1 MGCSISRRGF
11 MSAAAGVAAGMVLPG
26 TARSAGI
33 GERDLRLGYVGVGRR
48 GTELL
53 ECMFRHKGVRVPA
66 VCDINPAAAARA
78 SGIVVKAGG
87 KQPETYTKGPEDY
100 RRMFQRDDLDAIVVA
115 VPMPIQGPIA
125 AAAMRAGKHVL
136 SEVAPAITLEQCW
149 ELVRAAKQTS
159 KTYMLAENVCYFRDV
174 MMVQNMLDQG
184 VFGTLTYAE
193 CGYIHDLRHRG
204 FNADGSP
211 NMMAM
216 MFVHMIG
223 NLYPTHAIGP
233 VAQFMGIGRTD
244 RFVSLTAATS
254 VSEAVRHYVVRR
266 FGADHPNAKLKARC
280 GDMTNAFIKTAK
292 GLLIELR
299 FDMVSTR
306 PHPDPVQCLLQGT
319 KAAYQA
325 DGRRIYI
332 EGKSKDYAWES
343 LDKYR
348 AEYEHPLW
356 RRFADQAKGTAYG
369 GADYFMTRAF
379 VETLRT
385 GAASPINVYD
395 AALWASII
403 PLSAASI
410 QAGGTPQKFPDFTKE
425 AKATRPS

>member
-1 MGCSISRRGF
+1 MRCSISRREF
-11 MSAAAGVAAGMVLPG
+11 VGVAAGAAAGMIVPESLM
-26 TARSAGI
+26 SAGI
-33 GERDLRLGYVGVGRR
+33 GGRDIRLGYVGVGRR

-53 ECMFRHKGVRVPA
+53 QCMFKHEGIGVPA

-78 SGIVVKAGG
+78 SGIVDNATG
-87 KQPETYTKGPEDY
+87 KPPETYTKGPKDY
-100 RRMFQRDDLDAIVVA
+100 LRMYRRDDLDAIVVA
-115 VPMPIQGPIA
+115 VPMHIQGPIA

-136 SEVAPAITLEQCW
+136 SEVAPAITMKQCW
-149 ELVRAAKQTS
+149 DLVRAAKQS
-159 KTYMLAENVCYFRDV
+159 GKTYMLAENVCYFRDL
-174 MMVQNMLDQG
+174 MMIQTMLDQG
-184 VFGTLTYAE
+184 VFGKLTYAE

-211 NMMAM
+211 NEVAM
-216 MFVHMIG
+216 LFVTMIG

-244 RFVSLTAATS
+244 RLVSLAAATS
-254 VSEAVRHYVVRR
+254 VSEAVQHYAAKR
-266 FGADHPNAKLKARC
+266 FGKNHPSAKIKPRS

-299 FDMVSTR
+299 FDMASTR
-306 PHPDPVQCLLQGT
+306 PHPNPVQCLLQGT
-319 KAAYQA
+319 KAVYQA

-332 EGKSKDYAWES
+332 EGRSKSYAWES
-343 LDKYR
+343 LDKYKE
-348 AEYEHPLW
+348 EYDHPLW
-356 RRFADQAKGTAYG
+356 RTFADKAKGTGYG

-379 VETLRT
+379 LETLRT
-385 GAASPINVYD
+385 GAPSPINVYD

-410 QAGGTPQKFPDFTKE
+410 QAGGKPQTFPDFTKGT
-425 AKATRPS
+425 KT